1 VTGVSAIGDNG
12 FCITSAH
19 LSSKRTEGKN
29 LIRSIS
35 QCCFLLS
42 GGMFFGCQGM
52 HYFIVVVNPTLGWGM
67 VSVVGGHDCHTQKI
81 AGN

>member
-1 VTGVSAIGDNG
+1 VTAVSAMGDNE

-35 QCCFLLS
+35 RYCFLLS

-52 HYFIVVVNPTLGWGM
+52 HYYIVVVNPTLGWGM
-67 VSVVGGHDCHTQKI
+67 ISVVGGRGGH
-81 AGN
+81 A